1 MLLENI
7 FLDIWTMLFTFQ
19 LITMDFAHCIHD
31 DLVII
36 ACRLNYKSEI
46 IICFFSILMFP
57 NTSVVG
63 DSKWMISGWNGSIS

>member
-1 MLLENI
+1 
-7 FLDIWTMLFTFQ
+7 MLFTFQ

-63 DSKWMISGWNGSIS
+63 DSK